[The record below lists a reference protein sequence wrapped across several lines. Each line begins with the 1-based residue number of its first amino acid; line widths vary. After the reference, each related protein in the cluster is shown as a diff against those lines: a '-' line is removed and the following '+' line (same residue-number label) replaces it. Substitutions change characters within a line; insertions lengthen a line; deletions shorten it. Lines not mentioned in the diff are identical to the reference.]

1 MAFRHRKHW
10 AGSVSVESIGYQLN
24 IKIKV
29 AAALREHLP
38 GSLEV
43 TKGRLELNVAEGI
56 TPADVI
62 KLLNIPSEQRLM
74 VIVDD
79 AMVPRTEYN
88 TLSLKANQSISLNP
102 PIQAG

>member
-1 MAFRHRKHW
+1 M
-10 AGSVSVESIGYQLN
+10 N

-38 GSLEV
+38 DNLEV
-43 TKGRLELNVAEGI
+43 TKGRLELDVAEGV

-62 KLLNIPSEQRLM
+62 ELLNIPSEQRLM